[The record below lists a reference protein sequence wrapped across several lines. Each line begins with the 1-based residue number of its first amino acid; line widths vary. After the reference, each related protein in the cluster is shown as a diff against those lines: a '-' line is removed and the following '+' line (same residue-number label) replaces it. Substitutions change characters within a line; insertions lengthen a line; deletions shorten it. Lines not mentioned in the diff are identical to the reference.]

1 MIDQIKSRARE
12 LLKTKEVDAVIGYK
26 KASDGVRAMPAFI
39 YKEEDIDELIWDGY
53 CVYNLSNY
61 LNPVRNTEALEKE
74 NKISNGVKDFST
86 KRIAIVAKP
95 CDIKSIIILI
105 QENQLKR
112 EDIFIIGIECSG
124 VVDEK
129 RKGEDITFD
138 ERCKMCRPAMP
149 TIYDF
154 LVKEPERKQTLRLEQ
169 DPYESVRK
177 LETKSIEE
185 RFRFWQEE
193 FSRCIRC
200 YACRQIC
207 PMCYCPRCV
216 ADQTMPNWFSKA
228 TSLQGNFSWN
238 VNRAMHLAGRC
249 IDCGECERACPVG
262 IPLRDINKKVEKDIK
277 ELFNYEAGTDTEQKP
292 LFSSFDKNDPEDFIR

>member
-1 MIDQIKSRARE
+1 MIDQIKTKAKE
-12 LLKTKEVDAVIGYK
+12 LLKTKKVDIVIGYK
-26 KASDGVRAMPAFI
+26 KASDRIGAIPAFI
-39 YKEEDIDELIWDGY
+39 DKEGDIDKLIWDGY

-61 LNPVRNTEALEKE
+61 L
-74 NKISNGVKDFST
+74 KDFPGKKIGIVT
-86 KRIAIVAKP
+86 KGCDAK
-95 CDIKSIIILI
+95 SMTVLL

-124 VVDEK
+124 IVDEK
-129 RKGEDITFD
+129 RKGGDIAYD
-138 ERCKMCRPAMP
+138 ERCKGCKPATP
-149 TIYDF
+149 PIYDV
-154 LVKEPERKQTLRLEQ
+154 LIKEEEKKQAPRLEQ

-185 RFRFWQEE
+185 KFKFWQDE

-207 PMCYCPRCV
+207 PLCYCPRCV
-216 ADQTMPNWFSKA
+216 AEQTQPAWFSKA
-228 TSLQGNFSWN
+228 VSVEGNFSWN

-262 IPLRDINKKVEKDIK
+262 IPLRDINKKIEKDVK
-277 ELFNYEAGTDTEQKP
+277 ELFSYEAGVDTEQKP
-292 LFSSFDKNDPEDFIR
+292 LFSSFDKNDPEDFIK